1 MIPHLSTVNKDN
13 QVIGSDTKYY
23 IRFLESMADS
33 TNYGE
38 LLYKAFATVSGGDR
52 PFSLLFFFSL
62 SIIFYQGQF
71 SYLLEN
77 LPLLLSPLLII
88 STYFLTLRITRDH
101 LVSSLAA
108 LITIPIH
115 ILTSTY
121 AGLYAN
127 WFSLIWGYL
136 VILYL
141 VKLMDEPKKINYS
154 IFSILLVILI
164 FSHVQTWTIFT
175 YVIALF
181 LVVVYFKDKRKYG
194 KLVFCIFLS
203 LLPSILIDIARL
215 LLIDNS
221 GILQEISFASKQEVG
236 VGIHSIHTIWDNLNS
251 TTHTYLAGQTANPII
266 LLLALFWLYVTKIR
280 ENYTIFFIIFLSLF
294 SLPLLFG
301 DKEIQSRFLLEI
313 PFQVPAAI
321 ALMILKERIGTYITV
336 AICLWLI
343 VMSLLMASN
352 FVLVIPQ

>member
-1 MIPHLSTVNKDN
+1 
-13 QVIGSDTKYY
+13 
-23 IRFLESMADS
+23 
-33 TNYGE
+33 
-38 LLYKAFATVSGGDR
+38 
-52 PFSLLFFFSL
+52 
-62 SIIFYQGQF
+62 
-71 SYLLEN
+71 
-77 LPLLLSPLLII
+77 
-88 STYFLTLRITRDH
+88 
-101 LVSSLAA
+101 
-108 LITIPIH
+108 
-115 ILTSTY
+115 
-121 AGLYAN
+121 
-127 WFSLIWGYL
+127 
-136 VILYL
+136 
-141 VKLMDEPKKINYS
+141 MDEPKKINYS